1 MENGCRTDRMTVEK
15 TFILYQDPEFFSAFP
30 GVAALGGG
38 RLVAAFR
45 RAPNYQG
52 LPGVPKG
59 FGSHGDAM
67 SQLVICRSDDNG
79 ETWSAPRLL
88 YSSPI
93 GGSQDANLFYD
104 GKFLFANSFVW
115 RYLPELPGAYCAAE
129 GREFIHHYLTYM
141 VPYGTYV
148 MRSDDRGQSWGDA
161 VFPEP
166 LPGGLEV
173 LPGQPRR
180 LHNRGNLIRTR
191 EGRLL
196 LAGQALRFAPEF
208 QSSVALYESCD
219 DGASF
224 HFFRTAIDDRGI
236 GVFEEPCLYITP
248 KNRFVVFAR
257 CHRTVDGTR
266 FRRATCVYARSFD
279 EGKTWSEPVD
289 AGFHAEPM
297 AACRM
302 EDDRVLLAYGY
313 RKPDGCGVRARI
325 CDAELANIETA
336 EEFTIRD
343 DNGSIDCGY
352 PNIAPLGGGRYLVV
366 YYMNRPADTG
376 AAAIYATI
384 LGPAAE

>member
-1 MENGCRTDRMTVEK
+1 MKKAGGAGRMAIEK
-15 TFILYQDPEFFSAFP
+15 TFTIYQEPGFFAAFP

-38 RLVAAFR
+38 KIAVAFR
-45 RAPNYQG
+45 RAPNYQR

-67 SQLVICRSDDNG
+67 SQLMICGSDDDG
-79 ETWSAPRLL
+79 ESWSAPRLL

-129 GREFIHHYLTYM
+129 GREFLHHYLTYM

-148 MRSDDRGQSWGDA
+148 MRSDDRGKSWSDA

-166 LPGGLEV
+166 LPGGIEV

-180 LHNRGNLIRTR
+180 LHNRGNLLRTKDD
-191 EGRLL
+191 RLL
-196 LAGQALRFAPEF
+196 LAGQALRFSPEF
-208 QSSVALYESCD
+208 QSSVALYESRD

-224 HFFRTAIDDRGI
+224 RFFRTAIDARGV

-248 KNRFVVFAR
+248 ENQFVLFCR
-257 CHRTVDGTR
+257 CHRNVDGKR
-266 FRRATCVYARSFD
+266 FPRATCVYSRSFD
-279 EGKTWSEPVD
+279 DGATWSEPVD

-297 AACRM
+297 AAYRL
-302 EDDRVLLAYGY
+302 EDGRVLLAYGY
-313 RKPDGCGVRARI
+313 RKPDGRGVRARI
-325 CDAELANIETA
+325 CDAELTDVETA
-336 EEFTIRD
+336 EEFVIRD

-366 YYMNRPADTG
+366 YYMNKPEYAGDG
-376 AAAIYATI
+376 AIHGTI
-384 LGPAAE
+384 LKIPNA